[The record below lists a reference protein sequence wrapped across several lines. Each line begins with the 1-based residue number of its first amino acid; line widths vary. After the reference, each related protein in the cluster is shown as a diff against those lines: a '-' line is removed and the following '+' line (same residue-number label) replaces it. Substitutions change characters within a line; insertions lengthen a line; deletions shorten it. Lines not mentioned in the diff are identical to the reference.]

1 MPVRIC
7 ALEDIVRDSGVAA
20 LVDGEQV
27 AVFRLSDDRVFA
39 LGNRDPFSG
48 ANVLSRGIVGD
59 LKGELV
65 VASPVYKQHFSL
77 ATGRCLED
85 ATVRI
90 PTYVARVED
99 GFVVVE
105 PHTRVTTTCCY
116 CGVGC
121 GVVVSAAGSNVV
133 AVQGDKTH
141 PANFGRLCT
150 KGAALDLSAAAG
162 GRLLYPEVNGE
173 RRTWDQALDH
183 AAAKFRDIIA
193 AHGPDAVAFYISGQL
208 LTEDYY
214 VFNKLAKGLV
224 GTNNVDT
231 NSRLC
236 MSSAVAGYKQS
247 LGADAP
253 PCAYE
258 DIDAAD
264 LIFIAGS
271 NTAFAHPIL
280 YRRIEDARAKNPA
293 LKVIVADPRATVT
306 ARAADLHLALKPGTD
321 IALFNGML
329 NVFFREGFLEKTYM
343 EEHTENFQNLEQLIA
358 TWTPERAAEVCE
370 LPVEKIVEAARLFGR
385 ATAALSLYCQGLNQ
399 SASGTAKNSALINLH
414 LATGQIGRP
423 GAGPFSLTGQPNAM
437 GGREVGGMAN
447 LLSAHRD
454 LSSAT
459 DRAEVAAFWG
469 VEDVPAK
476 PGKTAVEMFEAV
488 GRGEIKAVWIACT
501 NPAQSMPDVNAVRKA
516 LEVAEFVVVQEAF
529 RDAETCDYA
538 DVLLP
543 AATWAEKEG
552 TVTNSERRISRVRA
566 AVPPPGQARPDW
578 RIAVDFARR
587 LAGEELF
594 GYQNPEEI
602 FNEHRESTRGRDLDI
617 TGLSWDLLDTQGPQQ
632 WPCPA
637 DPASGGKVDGNATAL
652 LPAGRRDLGKARL
665 YEDGV
670 FPTPDGKAR
679 FANVAYRP
687 LAEPR
692 ESRYPFSLTTGRLRD
707 QWHGMSRTGTLG
719 RLFGHVAEPC
729 VQMNPQDMERRAVK
743 EGELV
748 HVTSKR
754 GSIVVPVQA
763 SDELSLGQAFIAM
776 HWGAEYL
783 SGCSSTGA
791 PLAGVNALTTSA
803 FCPTS
808 KQPELKHAAVKI
820 LKAELAWSLLG
831 VAWLA
836 DDDALRVREA
846 LRHIMVL
853 FPFAS
858 CVPFGRERSGIL
870 LRAAAH
876 ETPPDELLA
885 RIEGLLGLATP
896 ETLRYADRKRGQR
909 RALRLVR
916 TGDEARLDAFMLA
929 GDTTAEAW
937 IKTLLQDELPAQA
950 YGRLLLVPG
959 AKAPVAVQARGKQ
972 ICTCFNVTDAQIT
985 EHLLECRGIAA
996 ERLSS
1001 LQASLKCGTNCGS
1014 CIPEL
1019 KRMVGASTSSPHAA

>member
-1 MPVRIC
+1 MPVRVC
-7 ALEDIVRDSGVAA
+7 ALEDIVPESGVAA

-27 AVFRLSDDRVFA
+27 AVFRLSDDRIFA
-39 LGNRDPFSG
+39 VGNRDPFSG

-105 PHTRVTTTCCY
+105 PHARVATTCCY

-150 KGAALDLSAAAG
+150 KGAALDLSAGAG

-173 RRTWDQALDH
+173 RRTWDEALDH
-183 AAAKFRDIIA
+183 AAAKFRDVIA

-258 DIDAAD
+258 DIDEAD

-280 YRRIEDARAKNPA
+280 YRRIEAARAKNPA

-321 IALFNGML
+321 IALFNAML
-329 NVFFREGFLEKTYM
+329 HVIEREGFSDLQYRISS
-343 EEHTENFQNLEQLIA
+343 TESFENLEPLVDR
-358 TWTPERAAEVCE
+358 WTPERAAVVCE

-385 ATAALSLYCQGLNQ
+385 AEAALSLYCQGLNQ

-414 LATGQIGRP
+414 LATGQIGKP

-454 LSSAT
+454 LASEA

-469 VEDVPAK
+469 VDAVPAK
-476 PGKTAVEMFEAV
+476 PGRTAVEMFEAI

-501 NPAQSMPDVNAVRKA
+501 NPAQSMPDANAVRKA
-516 LEVAEFVVVQEAF
+516 LEGAAFVVVQEAF

-566 AVPPPGQARPDW
+566 AVPPPGEARPDW
-578 RIAVDFARR
+578 QIAVDFARR
-587 LAGEELF
+587 LFPAGKRLF
-594 GYQNPEEI
+594 PYQNPEQI
-602 FNEHRESTRGRDLDI
+602 FNEHRASTRARDLDI
-617 TGLSWDLLDTQGPQQ
+617 TGLSYGLLEREGPQQ
-632 WPCPA
+632 WPYPEG
-637 DPASGGKVDGNATAL
+637 ASGG
-652 LPAGRRDLGKARL
+652 RARL
-665 YEDGV
+665 YTDGR
-670 FPTPDGKAR
+670 FPTPSGRAR
-679 FANVAYRP
+679 FVATDYVP
-687 LAEPR
+687 PAE
-692 ESRYPFSLTTGRLRD
+692 EAGGEYPVRLTTGRLRD
-707 QWHGMSRTGTLG
+707 QWHSMTRTGRVA
-719 RLFGHVAEPC
+719 RLFSHSPEPEIAL
-729 VQMNPQDMERRAVK
+729 NPVDLDRLKTGDRD
-743 EGELV
+743 LV
-748 HVTSKR
+748 RVTSRR
-754 GSIVVPVQA
+754 GSLVMKARA
-763 SDELSLGQAFIAM
+763 SDDLRPGDAFVAM
-776 HWGAEYL
+776 HWGARFM
-783 SGCSSTGA
+783 SG
-791 PLAGVNALTTSA
+791 AGTNALTLPA
-803 FCPTS
+803 IDPQS
-808 KQPELKHAAVKI
+808 KQPELKHAAVRI
-820 LKAELAWSLLG
+820 EPFAARWRGAFSAPANAGLQRAAA
-831 VAWLA
+831 AWLA
-836 DDDALRVREA
+836 RFDYAALTLVEGA
-846 LRHIMVL
+846 
-853 FPFAS
+853 
-858 CVPFGRERSGIL
+858 ETL
-870 LRAAAH
+870 LRLELASAG
-876 ETPPDELLA
+876 EPD
-885 RIEGLLGLATP
+885 
-896 ETLRYADRKRGQR
+896 
-909 RALRLVR
+909 
-916 TGDEARLDAFMLA
+916 
-929 GDTTAEAW
+929 
-937 IKTLLQDELPAQA
+937 
-950 YGRLLLVPG
+950 
-959 AKAPVAVQARGKQ
+959 AKALAALENLFGGPADTGASACDRSVCACFKVGETQIRDAVAAGA
-972 ICTCFNVTDAQIT
+972 T
-985 EHLLECRGIAA
+985 
-996 ERLSS
+996 
-1001 LQASLKCGTNCGS
+1001 LQGLQKTLKCGTNCGS
-1014 CIPEL
+1014 CVPEL
-1019 KRMVGASTSSPHAA
+1019 RRLAAA